1 MVSLPTGLRRL
12 RRMALTAGA
21 CLLGL
26 GSGASSVWAQQ
37 DNPYTITPRLN
48 LSTTVTDNV
57 SLAPPGDE
65 TADMIFRVSPGISAR
80 ADGNRLRGS
89 ADYTLRN
96 SYYLRNTGRND
107 ATHLLN
113 ARGNA
118 ELAEDFLFLDVYARR
133 REQAFSLLDPTA
145 LDEGV
150 GERGTEV
157 TTLGLSPY
165 VTQRFGRF
173 ANTTARYGYERTL
186 YGSGIS
192 RDFNRELYAVDV
204 DSGTLFGQ
212 TFWSLNY
219 DRSEIR
225 YRQSAEQE
233 GLGDEVILE
242 TVSGTLG
249 RQLTRTFRVFGTVGE
264 ERNQFESELDDRDG
278 SFWEAGFGWAPTRN
292 TSLEASY
299 GDRFFGRTRSLNF
312 QHRRRNTLWTATY
325 GEQISTNQVDTEV
338 SLDELLGLP
347 PGTFPEAEPL
357 VLSREEVSIFER
369 AQASVTY
376 TLPRSRW
383 TMEVFHSEREFLQT
397 TAVTTQRSQ
406 EQTGVR
412 GRVSWDQG
420 PRTTYEAS
428 LRYARATFLETEGD
442 RERLWS
448 ARLGVNHDI
457 GEHMRASLFYRHQN
471 RTGEG
476 ETPREYR
483 ENAITA
489 SVLMTF

>member
-1 MVSLPTGLRRL
+1 MI
-12 RRMALTAGA
+12 
-21 CLLGL
+21 GL
-26 GSGASSVWAQQ
+26 GSGTAWAQQ
-37 DNPYTITPRLN
+37 ESPYTITPRLN

-57 SLAPPGDE
+57 NLAPPGE
-65 TADMIFRVSPGISAR
+65 EQHDMIFRVSPGISAR
-80 ADGNRLRGS
+80 ADGNRIRGA

-96 SYYLRNTGRND
+96 SYYARNSDRND

-118 ELAEDFLFLDVYARR
+118 ELAEDFLFLDVYGRR

-150 GERGTEV
+150 GPGGTEI
-157 TTLGLSPY
+157 TTWGISPY
-165 VTQRFGRF
+165 VTQRFGRV
-173 ANTTARYGYERTL
+173 ADATARYGYERTL

-192 RDFNRELYAVDV
+192 RDFNRELYEVDV
-204 DSGTLFGQ
+204 DSGPLFGQ
-212 TFWSLNY
+212 TFWSMNY
-219 DRSEIR
+219 DRQEIR
-225 YRQSAEQE
+225 YRRSAQLEEQE
-233 GLGDEVILE
+233 GLGDEVIFE

-249 RQLTRTFRVFGTVGE
+249 RQLSPTFRVFGTVGE
-264 ERNQFESELDDRDG
+264 ERNRFESDLDDRDG

-299 GDRFFGRTRSLNF
+299 GDRFFGRTRSLSL
-312 QHRRRNTLWTATY
+312 QHRRRNTVWSATY

-357 VLSREEVSIFER
+357 VISREEVSIFER

-383 TMEVFHSEREFLQT
+383 TLQAFHSEREFLQT

-412 GRVSWDQG
+412 GRLSWDLG

-428 LRYARATFLETEGD
+428 LRYARATFLESEGD

-448 ARLGVNHDI
+448 ARFGVNHDI
-457 GEHMRASLFYRHQN
+457 GQNVRGSVFYRHQN
-471 RTGEG
+471 RSGDG
-476 ETPREYR
+476 DTPRDYR

-489 SVLMTF
+489 SLLMTF